1 MEKYKEAK
9 AVAIEFET
17 ELRQLLIKWN
27 AEIMLEDIGKTYF
40 TENIIKCYIPA
51 IYNDLECISE
61 FTEINLG
68 TYIS

>member
-1 MEKYKEAK
+1 MNNYKKSKE
-9 AVAIEFET
+9 VAIEFET
-17 ELRQLLIKWN
+17 ELRALLIKWN
-27 AEIMLEDIGKTYF
+27 AEIMLEDIGVSY
-40 TENIIKCYIPA
+40 IPDYVIKCYIPA